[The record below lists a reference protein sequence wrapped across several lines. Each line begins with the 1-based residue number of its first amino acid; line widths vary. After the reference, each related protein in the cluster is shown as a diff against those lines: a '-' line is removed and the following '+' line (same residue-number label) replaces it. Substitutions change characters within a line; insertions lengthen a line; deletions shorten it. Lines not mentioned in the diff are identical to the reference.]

1 MTKTSGLHPVT
12 AVKCPTRIITY
23 AWGETYVDAL
33 LTLTLPALLAPGNL
47 PYVASEVPCQLVIL
61 TERRFFSKF
70 DRHPTIAQIR
80 KLCPIR
86 LVRLDDL
93 IVSKD
98 KYGMTLTYALHRGFR
113 DLGPAMTEQWQ
124 IFLNADFILANG
136 SLRNVIRHL
145 SRGERIV
152 AAPSYCTIAEEA
164 IPELRRQFDS
174 TNSILSVPPREL
186 ARLVLQHRHV
196 VIQGKTVNQSSFH
209 MRYADQFY
217 WSVDDG
223 TLIGYQMPVSIVG
236 LRPERYVAE
245 PNSYWD
251 FGLIWEYCPQA
262 KVCVIGDSDE
272 LLMLELRDKRV
283 AEDQV
288 VPGPANK
295 QEIAERMVTWVTP
308 YQRHFLDF
316 PLTLHD
322 RDLPPDIDD
331 ARANLRAFV
340 DEVMS
345 HTPPLL
351 SHIKHSQWEYHWAD
365 FQAARRLSNRI
376 RSWGKA
382 RLEGLAPAVISF
394 ARVIQTAAT
403 CIARVIQTA
412 MTCVARV
419 IQTAV
424 TSFARMIR
432 TAVTSFARMTQRTL
446 WNTLRL
452 PLRVKARTIELRAK
466 RKMIEKC
473 KPFARVV
480 GERYVRLALRRLGLE
495 IIRSTNLLA
504 IQEKVNEANLRA
516 SEATLKAREVADLK
530 RQQQA
535 EREEMTRLK
544 RQQQAER
551 EEMTR
556 LKQQQ
561 QAEREEMSRLKHE
574 QQAASLKLKEVTGLK
589 QQQQAER
596 EEMTRLK
603 RQQQAEREGMT
614 GLKRQQQAE
623 RKKMTRLKRQQQA
636 EREEMTRLK
645 QQQQVEREKI
655 SDLSNIAAEYQFKLE
670 RTYDYQTLMMEDQIR
685 AGMRDLEPEFLALYE
700 QCREYTMTSWERL
713 YALYKSVQYTV
724 ENGIPGAFVECGVWR
739 GGSMKLVAHV
749 LHFLGDTKRTLFLYD
764 TFEGMTEP
772 DPEVDVDFSG
782 NAAANDWR
790 QVQRRGVKWA
800 YAPVEEVHKI
810 IATSGYPMNMV
821 KFVKGRV
828 EETIPGTIPV
838 SIALLRLDTDWY
850 SSTKHEMEHLYP
862 KLSSQGILIL
872 DDYGHYQ
879 GARRAVDEYL
889 SKLDKKPLL
898 QRVDYSCR
906 LAVKPTA

>member
-1 MTKTSGLHPVT
+1 
-12 AVKCPTRIITY
+12 
-23 AWGETYVDAL
+23 
-33 LTLTLPALLAPGNL
+33 
-47 PYVASEVPCQLVIL
+47 
-61 TERRFFSKF
+61 
-70 DRHPTIAQIR
+70 
-80 KLCPIR
+80 
-86 LVRLDDL
+86 
-93 IVSKD
+93 
-98 KYGMTLTYALHRGFR
+98 
-113 DLGPAMTEQWQ
+113 
-124 IFLNADFILANG
+124 
-136 SLRNVIRHL
+136 
-145 SRGERIV
+145 
-152 AAPSYCTIAEEA
+152 
-164 IPELRRQFDS
+164 
-174 TNSILSVPPREL
+174 
-186 ARLVLQHRHV
+186 
-196 VIQGKTVNQSSFH
+196 
-209 MRYADQFY
+209 
-217 WSVDDG
+217 
-223 TLIGYQMPVSIVG
+223 
-236 LRPERYVAE
+236 
-245 PNSYWD
+245 
-251 FGLIWEYCPQA
+251 
-262 KVCVIGDSDE
+262 
-272 LLMLELRDKRV
+272 LELRDKRV

-331 ARANLRAFV
+331 ARANLTAFV

-382 RLEGLAPAVISF
+382 RLEGLATAVISF

-403 CIARVIQTA
+403 CIARVIRIA

-419 IQTAV
+419 IQTAVTSFARMIRTAVTSFARMIRTAV

-480 GERYVRLALRRLGLE
+480 GERYVRPALRRLGLE

-556 LKQQQ
+556 LKRQQQAEREEMTRLKQQQ
-561 QAEREEMSRLKHE
+561 QAEREEMTRLKHE
-574 QQAASLKLKEVTGLK
+574 QQAASLKVKEVTGLK

-596 EEMTRLK
+596 EE
-603 RQQQAEREGMT
+603 
-614 GLKRQQQAE
+614 
-623 RKKMTRLKRQQQA
+623 MTRLKRQQQA

-685 AGMRDLEPEFLALYE
+685 AGMRDLEPEFLALYK

-772 DPEVDVDFSG
+772 DPAVDVDFSG